1 MSVYDLDLKGIR
13 KTLIEFHQSVYGRTI
28 FFLAYIIPF
37 VLFVVAA
44 VAALLAIFFSFDMG
58 LFMISLNSI
67 VIFFPTFIIG
77 NMYFYSE
84 IRHFCAYRDQSA
96 HRKEKQK

>member
-13 KTLIEFHQSVYGRTI
+13 KTFIEFHQSVYGRTI

-44 VAALLAIFFSFDMG
+44 VAALLAIFFSFDTN
-58 LFMISLNSI
+58 LFMISLYSI
-67 VIFFPTFIIG
+67 SAFFPTFIIG

-84 IRHFCAYRDQSA
+84 IRRFCAYKNRSA
-96 HRKEKQK
+96 RRQEKKK